1 MDGYSASSVVPLS
14 SCEQALRD
22 GEVHYA
28 DDGSLVVSFRRPWS
42 APLRPPMHEE
52 QQCAADSE
60 VTGGVEEGTGMV
72 WLDPRED
79 GVVVLWAYSQRGTW
93 PSYHDANGA
102 FFLPR
107 MAGSSGLVAKAD
119 VD

>member
-14 SCEQALRD
+14 VCDQALKD
-22 GEVHYA
+22 GEVRYT
-28 DDGSLVVSFRRPWS
+28 DDGSLLVSFRRPWS
-42 APLRPPMHEE
+42 APLRQPMDEE
-52 QQCAADSE
+52 QQCAADIE
-60 VTGGVEEGTGMV
+60 ETGGVEKGMGMT

-79 GVVVLWAYSQRGTW
+79 GVVVLWAYSQSGTW

-107 MAGSSGLVAKAD
+107 LADSGGLVAETD